1 VDFNHGSAL
10 NIGVIAGFICQRLGS
25 PCNAAAD
32 AISACTAGQTAA
44 TGLTGQAAA
53 DAFNNALGLS
63 SSGGGA
69 AVISASA
76 SAVAAGTSVACA

>member
-1 VDFNHGSAL
+1 MNFNHGSAL

-32 AISACTAGQTAA
+32 AISACTAAQTAA

-69 AVISASA
+69 VAVSASA
-76 SAVAAGTSVACA
+76 SAAATVVACA

>member
-1 VDFNHGSAL
+1 MDFNHGSAL

-53 DAFNNALGLS
+53 DAFNSALGLS
-63 SSGGGA
+63 SSGGGGV
-69 AVISASA
+69 AVVSASA
-76 SAVAAGTSVACA
+76 NVAATSVACT

>member
-32 AISACTAGQTAA
+32 AISACAAGQTAA

-63 SSGGGA
+63 SSGGAGVA
-69 AVISASA
+69 AVSASA
-76 SAVAAGTSVACA
+76 SVAATSVACA